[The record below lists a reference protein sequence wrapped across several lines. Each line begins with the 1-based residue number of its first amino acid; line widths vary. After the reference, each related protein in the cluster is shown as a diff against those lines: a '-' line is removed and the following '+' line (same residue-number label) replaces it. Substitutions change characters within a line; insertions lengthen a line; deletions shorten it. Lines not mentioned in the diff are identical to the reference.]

1 MKRILI
7 TGANGFVGRHAVREF
22 QQQGYE
28 VFEGVGPA
36 TRPTRAR
43 QVPFNLLHDDI
54 IRFLLDHIRPRVCL
68 HLAGQAHIP
77 FCREDPVTATDLNVT
92 GTVRLLE
99 AFRRLQPDARVLI
112 VTSAEVYGQ
121 VPQGQ
126 RVRESDPL
134 RPTTLYGITKQAADE
149 AAIAFADQLNLDVM
163 TARPWNHIGPGQ
175 HPRFVAA
182 AFARQF
188 ASFVRGAPPAMK
200 TGNLDSRRDFT
211 DVRDIVRGY
220 RLILEHGRKGEAYN
234 LSSSTLRP
242 IRELLDGF
250 AAITGITPEQ
260 EVDPALHRPTDASPL
275 LDTTKIH
282 AECGWTPEI
291 PLETSLRDI
300 LDEHLHAEPTE

>member
-1 MKRILI
+1 MKKILI
-7 TGANGFVGRHAVREF
+7 TGANGFVGKHAVREF
-22 QQQGYE
+22 SSHGYE
-28 VFEGVGPA
+28 VYEGIGPDSEA
-36 TRPTRAR
+36 LHDH
-43 QVPFNLLHDDI
+43 QVPFDLGHYGI
-54 IRFLLDHIRPRVCL
+54 MKFLVRHLRPDHCL

-99 AFRRLQPDARVLI
+99 AFRRHKPDGRILV

-121 VPQGQ
+121 VPGG
-126 RVRESDPL
+126 RAVTESDPL
-134 RPTTLYGITKQAADE
+134 TPTTLYGITKQAADE
-149 AAIAFADQLNLDVM
+149 ASLAFADQLDLRVM

-188 ASFVRGAPPAMK
+188 AAFADGEPARMK

-220 RLILEHGRKGEAYN
+220 RLILENGLSGNAYN
-234 LSSSTLRP
+234 LSSSKLRP
-242 IRELLDGF
+242 IRELIDGF
-250 AAITGITPEQ
+250 STITGIHPEL
-260 EVDPALHRPTDASPL
+260 EVDPALYRPTDASPL
-275 LDTTKIH
+275 LSTDKIRTQ
-282 AECGWTPEI
+282 CDWSPII

-300 LDEHLHAEPTE
+300 LKEHLDGRAV

>member
-22 QQQGYE
+22 QQHGYE
-28 VFEGVGPA
+28 VFEGLGPSGHP
-36 TRPTRAR
+36 RNPH
-43 QVPFNLLHDDI
+43 QVPFNLLHYEI
-54 IRFLLDHIRPRVCL
+54 IRFLVDQIRPDLCL

-77 FCREDPVTATDLNVT
+77 FCREDPVTANDLNVT

-99 AFRRLQPDARVLI
+99 AFRRHRPTARVLV

-121 VPQGQ
+121 VPAGHL
-126 RVRESDPL
+126 VHENDPL
-134 RPTTLYGITKQAADE
+134 TPTTLYGITKQAADE
-149 AAIAFADQLNLDVM
+149 ASLAFASQLDLPVM

-188 ASFVRGAPPAMK
+188 ADFVRGAPPRMR

-220 RLILEHGRKGEAYN
+220 RLLLESGTPGNAYN
-234 LSSSTLRP
+234 LASSTLRP
-242 IRELLDGF
+242 VRDLLEGF
-250 AAITGITPEQ
+250 RDITGIQPTLET
-260 EVDPALHRPTDASPL
+260 DPTLFRPTDASPR
-275 LDTTKIH
+275 LDTRKILE
-282 AECGWTPEI
+282 ACGWRPEI
-291 PLETSLRDI
+291 PFETSLRDI
-300 LDEHLHAEPTE
+300 LGEQLSPP

>member
-1 MKRILI
+1 MPKILI
-7 TGANGFVGRHAVREF
+7 TGANGFVGQHAIHEF
-22 QQQGYE
+22 ASHGYD
-28 VFEGVGPA
+28 VFEGLGPDA
-36 TRPTRAR
+36 RPGHDR
-43 QVPFNLLHDDI
+43 QVTFNLLQTDTLH
-54 IRFLLDHIRPRVCL
+54 FLVQQIQPDLCL

-99 AFRRLQPDARVLI
+99 AFRRHCPESRVLV

-126 RVRESDPL
+126 EVKEEDPL
-134 RPTTLYGITKQAADE
+134 NPTTLYGITKQAADQ
-149 AAIAFADQLNLDVM
+149 AALAFADQLGLAVM

-188 ASFVRGAPPAMK
+188 AAFVRGASAEMK
-200 TGNLDSRRDFT
+200 TGNLESKRDFT

-220 RLILEHGRKGEAYN
+220 RLILENGSPGNAYN

-242 IRELLDGF
+242 ISALVEGF
-250 AAITGITPEQ
+250 AAITGITPTQ
-260 EVDPALHRPTDASPL
+260 EIDPGLFRPTDASPL
-275 LDTTKIH
+275 LDTTKIR
-282 AECGWTPEI
+282 EQCGWNSEI
-291 PLETSLRDI
+291 PLERSLRDI
-300 LDEHLHAEPTE
+300 LQELLDAE

>member
-1 MKRILI
+1 MKRVLI

-22 QQQGYE
+22 QHHGYE
-28 VFEGVGPA
+28 VYEGVGPG
-36 TRPTRAR
+36 TRPAHAR
-43 QVPFNLLHDDI
+43 QVTFNLQHYDI
-54 IRFLLDHIRPRVCL
+54 IRFLVDHIQPDLCL

-99 AFRRLQPDARVLI
+99 AFRRHQADARVLV
-112 VTSAEVYGQ
+112 VTSAEVYGHVAHGRPVQ
-121 VPQGQ
+121 
-126 RVRESDPL
+126 ESDPL

-149 AAIAFADQLNLDVM
+149 AALAFADQLDLDVM

-188 ASFVRGAPPAMK
+188 ASFVRGAPPGMK
-200 TGNLDSRRDFT
+200 TGNLDSQRDFT

-220 RLILEHGRKGEAYN
+220 RLVLENGRKGEAYN

-242 IRELLDGF
+242 IRELIDGF
-250 AAITGITPEQ
+250 ADITGISPERDI
-260 EVDPALHRPTDASPL
+260 DPALFRPTDASPL
-275 LDTTKIH
+275 LDTAKIRD
-282 AECGWTPEI
+282 ECGWTPGI
-291 PLETSLRDI
+291 PLTASLRDI
-300 LDEHLHAEPTE
+300 LNEHLEDASNE